1 VAAADPAPEAPA
13 AAEPAGAPPAAP
25 APAAAPA
32 AAPAPAPA
40 AAEEEEAAQ
49 PGQPAGAPKRKRT
62 AAAQIGLSP
71 EASMISGPS
80 APTANEAPVAEDWG
94 FKFHGYFRGPMR
106 LSFNKFGNQNQ
117 VRTPPVTPDLNYTV
131 WTYTN
136 NNPGPWAELLFQYGN
151 NRAVM
156 TAALASYNITSG
168 GWRELQDQLGVDRA
182 FLTLNYPDALGDLG
196 KLTLN
201 VGVFSNRYGAMGK
214 YDAGSYE
221 TYMIGRTRVAGI
233 TPTLDLDVSDDLKLV
248 VEAGVGSKMDV
259 QQWRMYPYT
268 SWQPYPGKAQ
278 QGTTLLAHGHIGAI
292 FSNMLT
298 ATLHLMYTWT
308 ADDARTS
315 LNGQKTVSGVNPED
329 NVWGTADRGG
339 TSAANARD
347 GSMRIIGL
355 DLKLDGGWMGDGY
368 VGFSSIKAK
377 NAHVLQDTIEVLHSQ
392 GGGQFANNYLGDKGD
407 GTVNSF
413 GFQYTFS
420 LAAFMMRPQAWWGQG
435 ADFTAQVFGIYTWI
449 TGIGEVLPSTY
460 FAGITGPDG
469 QGAKKL
475 KVGTTLTYTPLPTVS
490 FALRVDRVQPNMSND
505 THTFNVFS
513 PRIILRTE
521 FVTHEMIT
529 FQYQYYNYG
538 SWYNKQFNG
547 ESGSGGKMPDGMP
560 FPGLPYPYGQAGN
573 LYNPG
578 QIDKHTFTI
587 AASMWW

>member
-1 VAAADPAPEAPA
+1 
-13 AAEPAGAPPAAP
+13 
-25 APAAAPA
+25 
-32 AAPAPAPA
+32 
-40 AAEEEEAAQ
+40 
-49 PGQPAGAPKRKRT
+49 
-62 AAAQIGLSP
+62 
-71 EASMISGPS
+71 MISGPS
-80 APTANEAPVAEDWG
+80 APTVEEAPVAEDWG
-94 FKFHGYFRGPMR
+94 FKFHGYFRGPLR
-106 LSFNKFGNQNQ
+106 LSFNKIDGHKA
-117 VRTPPVTPDLNYTV
+117 VRSPPVTPDLNYTV

-168 GWRELQDQLGVDRA
+168 SWRELQDQLGIDRA
-182 FLTLNYPDALGDLG
+182 FLTLNFPDALGDLG

-214 YDAGSYE
+214 YDAGAYE
-221 TYMIGRTRVAGI
+221 TYMIGRTRIAGI
-233 TPTLDLDVSDDLKLV
+233 TPTVDLDVMDDLKLV
-248 VEAGVGSKMDV
+248 VEGGVGGKMDV

-268 SWQPYPGKAQ
+268 SWQPFPGKAQ

-308 ADDARTS
+308 WDYERTK
-315 LNGQKTVSGVNPED
+315 LNGEKDIEGVNPED
-329 NVWGTADRGG
+329 NVWGTTDRGG
-339 TSAANARD
+339 TKSINKGD
-347 GSMRIIGL
+347 GSMRIIGF

-368 VGFSSIKAK
+368 IGFSSIKSK
-377 NAHVLQDTIEVLHSQ
+377 NVHVLQDTIEVLHSQ
-392 GGGQFANNYLGDKGD
+392 GGTQFGNNYLGDSGN
-407 GTVNSF
+407 GTVNSL

-435 ADFTAQVFGIYTWI
+435 ADLTLQLFGIYTWI
-449 TGIGEVLPSTY
+449 TGTGDVPGDAY

-469 QGAKKL
+469 LGEKKL
-475 KVGTTLTYTPLPTVS
+475 KLGGTLLYTPLPVVS
-490 FALRVDRVQPNMSND
+490 VGLRVDHVQPNLDNA
-505 THTFNVFS
+505 THTFTVFS

-538 SWYNKQFNG
+538 SWYNKDFNDIAG
-547 ESGSGGKMPDGMP
+547 PGNKMPKGMP
-560 FPGLPYPYGQAGN
+560 RPGLPYPYGQAGN
-573 LYNPG
+573 LWDAG
-578 QIDKHTFTI
+578 QVDKHTFTI